1 MQKSVSKR
9 EIELLQMRIDEA
21 PSEARAEM
29 QTQLHALMNN
39 LAKQD
44 HVRSLDEQAED
55 EKVEALFDNMPV

>member
-29 QTQLHALMNN
+29 QTQLDALMNN

-44 HVRSLDEQAED
+44 HIRSLDEQAED